1 MQFYAA
7 NIFNLNYLIQR
18 KSWMNW
24 LKDSSVSPQKGSCPD
39 ASGHGMDC
47 YYLFVPLQGKKLVTF
62 DSSLVVTIKGWG
74 LMYKAWWIVIYVF
87 SMLVFLQVVGVVT
100 IRLIKSQEL

>member
-62 DSSLVVTIKGWG
+62 PP
-74 LMYKAWWIVIYVF
+74 MYFVA
-87 SMLVFLQVVGVVT
+87 GVKHMFVQS
-100 IRLIKSQEL
+100 IC